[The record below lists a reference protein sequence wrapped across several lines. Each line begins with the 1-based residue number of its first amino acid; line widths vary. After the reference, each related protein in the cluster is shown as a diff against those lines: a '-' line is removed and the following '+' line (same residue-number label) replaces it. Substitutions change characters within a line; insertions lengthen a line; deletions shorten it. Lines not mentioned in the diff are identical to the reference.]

1 MIKLKMFDESRIS
14 KSMLSLTGILFA
26 LYIITGLLDSYNFSI
41 PAIGNIFYLGAA
53 LGLLAAGQT
62 ICMLTGGIDLSLA
75 MIATGAAFIV
85 SVKSSSGLLVALSL
99 ALLYCIV
106 IGAINGLAVGLLGM
120 NPLIMT
126 LGMNAVLI
134 GVFTVGVTTFLQG
147 SSTVPEVLVTLSTA
161 SIIDTSG
168 WVFESATADPRSWP
182 FFASIVDTLSWPFF
196 IWLLVSLIV
205 LFILARTGLGRLI
218 YAIGDNAQSARLA
231 GVKVWQVQVTT
242 YVMCAILGG
251 IGGIILGG
259 QSGAVALSLANS
271 FLLPSV
277 AAVVI
282 GGTSIM
288 GGIGGYKG
296 TMMGTLILT
305 LLSSL
310 LTTINSTEAVKQ
322 MIYGAIVLATCLD
335 LRKNILR
342 TS

>member
-1 MIKLKMFDESRIS
+1 MIKLKMFNESRIS
-14 KSMLSLTGILFA
+14 KSMLSLIGILFA

-41 PAIGNIFYLGAA
+41 PAIGNVFYLGAA
-53 LGLLAAGQT
+53 LGLLSAGQT

-85 SVKSSSGLLVALSL
+85 SVKSSSGLPIALSL

-106 IGAINGLAVGLLGM
+106 IGAINGLAIGLLGM

-147 SSTVPEVLVTLSTA
+147 SSTVPEVLVTLSTS
-161 SIIDTSG
+161 SIIDTST

-182 FFASIVDTLSWPFF
+182 FVASIVDTLSWPFF

-288 GGIGGYKG
+288 GGLGGYKG

-310 LTTINSTEAVKQ
+310 LTTVNSSEAVKQ
-322 MIYGAIVLATCLD
+322 MIYGAIVLALAWTYA
-335 LRKNILR
+335 KISEN
-342 TS
+342 S

>member
-62 ICMLTGGIDLSLA
+62 LCMLTGGIDLSLA

-99 ALLYCIV
+99 ALLYCVV

-182 FFASIVDTLSWPFF
+182 FLASIVDTLSWPFF

-231 GVKVWQVQVTT
+231 GIKVWQVQVTT

-310 LTTINSTEAVKQ
+310 LTTINSSEAVKQ
-322 MIYGAIVLATCLD
+322 MIYGAIVLALAWTYA
-335 LRKNILR
+335 KI
-342 TS
+342 SEGA

>member
-182 FFASIVDTLSWPFF
+182 FVASIVDTLSWPFF

-231 GVKVWQVQVTT
+231 GVKVWKVQVTT

-310 LTTINSTEAVKQ
+310 LTTINSSEAVKQ
-322 MIYGAIVLATCLD
+322 MIYGAIVLALAWTYA
-335 LRKNILR
+335 KISEN
-342 TS
+342 S

>member
-99 ALLYCIV
+99 ALLYCVV

-147 SSTVPEVLVTLSTA
+147 SSTVPEALVTLSTA

-182 FFASIVDTLSWPFF
+182 FVASIVDTLSWPFF

-310 LTTINSTEAVKQ
+310 LTTVNSSEAVKQ
-322 MIYGAIVLATCLD
+322 MIYGAIVLALAWTYA
-335 LRKNILR
+335 KISEN
-342 TS
+342 S

>member
-147 SSTVPEVLVTLSTA
+147 SSTVPEALVTLSTA

-310 LTTINSTEAVKQ
+310 LTTINSSEAVKQ
-322 MIYGAIVLATCLD
+322 MIYGAIVLALAWTYA
-335 LRKNILR
+335 KISEN
-342 TS
+342 S

>member
-1 MIKLKMFDESRIS
+1 MIKLKMFNESRIS
-14 KSMLSLTGILFA
+14 KSMLSLIGILFA

-41 PAIGNIFYLGAA
+41 PAIGNVFYLGAA

-85 SVKSSSGLLVALSL
+85 SVKSSSGLPIALTL

-106 IGAINGLAVGLLGM
+106 IGAINGLAIGLLGM

-147 SSTVPEVLVTLSTA
+147 SSTVPEVLVTLSTS
-161 SIIDTSG
+161 SIIDTST
-168 WVFESATADPRSWP
+168 WVFESTTADPRSWP
-182 FFASIVDTLSWPFF
+182 FVASIVDTLSWPFF

-288 GGIGGYKG
+288 GGLGGYKG

-310 LTTINSTEAVKQ
+310 LTTVNSSEAVKQ
-322 MIYGAIVLATCLD
+322 MIYGAIVLALAWTYA
-335 LRKNILR
+335 KISEN
-342 TS
+342 S

>member
-182 FFASIVDTLSWPFF
+182 FVASIVDTLSWPFF

-218 YAIGDNAQSARLA
+218 YAIGDNAQAARLA
-231 GVKVWQVQVTT
+231 GVKVWQVQWAT
-242 YVMCAILGG
+242 YVICALLGG
-251 IGGIILGG
+251 IGGVLIGG
-259 QSGAVALSLANS
+259 QSGAVAISLANP

-288 GGIGGYKG
+288 GGLGNYTG
-296 TMMGTLILT
+296 TILGTLILT
-305 LLSSL
+305 VLSYLLA
-310 LTTINSTEAVKQ
+310 TINSSEAVKQ
-322 MIYGAIVLATCLD
+322 IIYGAIILTLAWTYS
-335 LRKNILR
+335 KISQN
-342 TS
+342 S

>member
-99 ALLYCIV
+99 ALLYCVV

-147 SSTVPEVLVTLSTA
+147 SSTVPDVLVTLSTA

-242 YVMCAILGG
+242 YVMCAVLGG

-310 LTTINSTEAVKQ
+310 LTTVNSSEAVKQ
-322 MIYGAIVLATCLD
+322 MIYGAIVLALAWTYA
-335 LRKNILR
+335 KISEN
-342 TS
+342 S

>member
-99 ALLYCIV
+99 ALLYCVV

-147 SSTVPEVLVTLSTA
+147 SSTVPDVLVTLSTA

-182 FFASIVDTLSWPFF
+182 FFASVVDTLSWPFF

-310 LTTINSTEAVKQ
+310 LTTINSSEQ
-322 MIYGAIVLATCLD
+322 
-335 LRKNILR
+335 
-342 TS
+342 

>member
-99 ALLYCIV
+99 ALLYCVV

-182 FFASIVDTLSWPFF
+182 FLASIVDTLSWPFF

-310 LTTINSTEAVKQ
+310 LTTINSSEAVKQ
-322 MIYGAIVLATCLD
+322 MIYGAIVLALAWTYA
-335 LRKNILR
+335 KI
-342 TS
+342 SEGA

>member
-1 MIKLKMFDESRIS
+1 MIKLKMFNESRIS
-14 KSMLSLTGILFA
+14 KSMLSLIGILFA

-41 PAIGNIFYLGAA
+41 PAIGNVFYLGAA

-85 SVKSSSGLLVALSL
+85 SVKSSSGLPIALSL

-106 IGAINGLAVGLLGM
+106 IGAINGLAIGLLGM

-147 SSTVPEVLVTLSTA
+147 SSTVPEVLVTLSTS
-161 SIIDTSG
+161 SIIDTST
-168 WVFESATADPRSWP
+168 WVFTSATADPRSWP
-182 FFASIVDTLSWPFF
+182 FVASIVDTLSWPFF
-196 IWLLVSLIV
+196 IWLLVSVIV

-288 GGIGGYKG
+288 GGLGGYKG

-310 LTTINSTEAVKQ
+310 LTTVNSSEAVKQ
-322 MIYGAIVLATCLD
+322 MIYGAIVLALAWTYA
-335 LRKNILR
+335 KISEN
-342 TS
+342 S

>member
-1 MIKLKMFDESRIS
+1 M
-14 KSMLSLTGILFA
+14 
-26 LYIITGLLDSYNFSI
+26 
-41 PAIGNIFYLGAA
+41 
-53 LGLLAAGQT
+53 
-62 ICMLTGGIDLSLA
+62 
-75 MIATGAAFIV
+75 
-85 SVKSSSGLLVALSL
+85 
-99 ALLYCIV
+99 
-106 IGAINGLAVGLLGM
+106 
-120 NPLIMT
+120 
-126 LGMNAVLI
+126 
-134 GVFTVGVTTFLQG
+134 
-147 SSTVPEVLVTLSTA
+147 
-161 SIIDTSG
+161 
-168 WVFESATADPRSWP
+168 FESATADPRSWP
-182 FFASIVDTLSWPFF
+182 FVASIVDTLSWPFF

-310 LTTINSTEAVKQ
+310 LTTINSSEAVKQ
-322 MIYGAIVLATCLD
+322 MIYGAIVLALAWTYA
-335 LRKNILR
+335 KISEN
-342 TS
+342 S

>member
-1 MIKLKMFDESRIS
+1 MIKLKMFNESRIS
-14 KSMLSLTGILFA
+14 KSMLSLIGILFA

-41 PAIGNIFYLGAA
+41 PAIGNVFYLGAA

-85 SVKSSSGLLVALSL
+85 SVKSSSGLPIALSL

-106 IGAINGLAVGLLGM
+106 IGAINGLAIGLLGM

-147 SSTVPEVLVTLSTA
+147 SSTVPEVLVTLSTS
-161 SIIDTSG
+161 SIIDTST

-182 FFASIVDTLSWPFF
+182 FVASIVDTLSWPFF
-196 IWLLVSLIV
+196 IWLLVSVIV
-205 LFILARTGLGRLI
+205 LFILSRTGLGRLI

-288 GGIGGYKG
+288 GGLGGYKG

-310 LTTINSTEAVKQ
+310 LTTVNSSEAVKQ
-322 MIYGAIVLATCLD
+322 MIYGAIVLALAWTYA
-335 LRKNILR
+335 KISEN
-342 TS
+342 S

>member
-99 ALLYCIV
+99 ALLYCVV

-147 SSTVPEVLVTLSTA
+147 SSTVPEALVTLSTA

-310 LTTINSTEAVKQ
+310 LTTINSSEAVKQ
-322 MIYGAIVLATCLD
+322 MIYGAIVLALAWTYA
-335 LRKNILR
+335 KISEN
-342 TS
+342 S

>member
-14 KSMLSLTGILFA
+14 KSMLSLTGILFT

-99 ALLYCIV
+99 ALLYCVV

-147 SSTVPEVLVTLSTA
+147 SSTVPDVLVTLSTA

-242 YVMCAILGG
+242 YVMCAVLGG

-310 LTTINSTEAVKQ
+310 LTTINSSEAVKQ
-322 MIYGAIVLATCLD
+322 MIYGAIVLALAWTYA
-335 LRKNILR
+335 KISEN
-342 TS
+342 S

>member
-1 MIKLKMFDESRIS
+1 
-14 KSMLSLTGILFA
+14 MLSLIGILFS
-26 LYIITGLLDSYNFSI
+26 LYILTGLLDPYNFSI
-41 PAIGNIFYLGAA
+41 PAIGNVFYLAAA

-106 IGAINGLAVGLLGM
+106 IGAINGLAIGLLGM

-147 SSTVPEVLVTLSTA
+147 SSTVPDLLVTLSTA

-168 WVFESATADPRSWP
+168 WIFDSVSADPRSWP
-182 FFASIVDTLSWPFF
+182 FFTSIIDILSWPFF
-196 IWLLVSLIV
+196 VWVLISAIV
-205 LFILARTGLGRLI
+205 LFLLAKTGLGRLI
-218 YAIGDNAQSARLA
+218 YAIGDNAQAAKLA
-231 GVKVWQVQVTT
+231 GVRVWQVQVTT

-251 IGGIILGG
+251 IGGILLGG

-271 FLLPSV
+271 FLFPSV

-310 LTTINSTEAVKQ
+310 LTTINSSEAVKQ
-322 MIYGAIVLATCLD
+322 MIYGAIVLALAWTYA
-335 LRKNILR
+335 KISENA
-342 TS
+342 

>member
-182 FFASIVDTLSWPFF
+182 FVASIVDTLSWPFF

-205 LFILARTGLGRLI
+205 LFVLARTGLGRLI

-231 GVKVWQVQVTT
+231 GVKVWQAQVTT

-310 LTTINSTEAVKQ
+310 LTTINSSEAVKQ
-322 MIYGAIVLATCLD
+322 MIYGAIVLALAWTYA
-335 LRKNILR
+335 KISEN
-342 TS
+342 S

>member
-99 ALLYCIV
+99 ALLYCVV

-147 SSTVPEVLVTLSTA
+147 SSTVPDVLVTLSTA

-242 YVMCAILGG
+242 YVMCAVLGG

-310 LTTINSTEAVKQ
+310 LTTINSSEAVKQ
-322 MIYGAIVLATCLD
+322 MIYGAIVLALAWT
-335 LRKNILR
+335 
-342 TS
+342 

>member
-99 ALLYCIV
+99 ALLYCVV

-147 SSTVPEVLVTLSTA
+147 SSTVPDVLVTLSTA

-231 GVKVWQVQVTT
+231 GVKVWQIQVTT
-242 YVMCAILGG
+242 YVMCAVLGG

-310 LTTINSTEAVKQ
+310 LTTINSSEAVKQ
-322 MIYGAIVLATCLD
+322 MIYGAIVLALAWTYA
-335 LRKNILR
+335 KISEN
-342 TS
+342 S

>member
-1 MIKLKMFDESRIS
+1 MIKLKMFNESRIS
-14 KSMLSLTGILFA
+14 KSMLSLIGILFA

-41 PAIGNIFYLGAA
+41 PAIGNVFYLGAA

-85 SVKSSSGLLVALSL
+85 SVKSSSGLPIALSL
-99 ALLYCIV
+99 AFLYCIV
-106 IGAINGLAVGLLGM
+106 IGAINGLAIGLLGM

-147 SSTVPEVLVTLSTA
+147 SSTVPEVLVTLSTS
-161 SIIDTSG
+161 SIIDTST
-168 WVFESATADPRSWP
+168 WVFTSATADPRSWP
-182 FFASIVDTLSWPFF
+182 FVASIVDTLSWPFF
-196 IWLLVSLIV
+196 IWLLVSVIV

-288 GGIGGYKG
+288 GGLGGYKG

-310 LTTINSTEAVKQ
+310 LTTVNSSEAVKQ
-322 MIYGAIVLATCLD
+322 MIYGAIVLALAWTYA
-335 LRKNILR
+335 KISEN
-342 TS
+342 S

>member
-99 ALLYCIV
+99 ALLYCVV

-147 SSTVPEVLVTLSTA
+147 SSTVPDVLVTLSTA

-182 FFASIVDTLSWPFF
+182 FFTSIVDTLSWPFF

-310 LTTINSTEAVKQ
+310 LTTINSSEAVKQ
-322 MIYGAIVLATCLD
+322 MIYGAIVLALAWTYA
-335 LRKNILR
+335 KISEN
-342 TS
+342 S